1 MKKTGMVIGSV
12 ALSVFFVFF
21 SGCSNPERPGGKITE
36 SDAIVIAKKQVPA
49 RIAGSY
55 VITGFRQEK
64 GINGAW
70 FVSFPNVNTSR
81 EELGWEEN
89 DITFFLTSA
98 NYTWEKDI
106 PQGTYRNVTIYIDA
120 DTGDVIRREVNNEL
134 IIGGDNPV

>member
-21 SGCSNPERPGGKITE
+21 AGCSNPETPGRKITE
-36 SDAIVIAKKQVPA
+36 SDTIAIAKKQVPT
-49 RIAGSY
+49 RIAGNY
-55 VITGFRQEK
+55 VIIGFRQEV
-64 GINGAW
+64 GIHGAW

-89 DITFFLTSA
+89 DITFFLTGD

-106 PQGTYRNVTIYIDA
+106 PQGTYRNVTIHIDA
-120 DTGDVIRREVNNEL
+120 NTGDVIRREANNEL
-134 IIGGDNPV
+134 IIGGDNPS

>member
-1 MKKTGMVIGSV
+1 MKKTGMLIGAA

-21 SGCSNPERPGGKITE
+21 AGCSNPETSGGKITE
-36 SDAIVIAKKQVPA
+36 SDAIAIAKKQVPA

-55 VITGFRQEK
+55 ITTGFRQEESTH
-64 GINGAW
+64 GAW

-89 DITFFLTSA
+89 DITFFLTGD

-106 PQGTYRNVTIYIDA
+106 PQGTYRNVTIVIDA
-120 DTGDVIRREVNNEL
+120 NTGDVIRREANNEL
-134 IIGGDNPV
+134 FLGGPD